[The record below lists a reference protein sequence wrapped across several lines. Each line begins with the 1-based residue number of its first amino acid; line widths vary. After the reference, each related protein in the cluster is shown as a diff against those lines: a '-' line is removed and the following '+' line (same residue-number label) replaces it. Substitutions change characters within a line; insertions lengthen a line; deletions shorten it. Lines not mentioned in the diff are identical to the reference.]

1 MALQRLL
8 AVKRSIP
15 SWMELLY
22 NKYMYAYVVL
32 SDVKSKKKKEKY
44 ARLCQEMR
52 LKENKANYIY

>member
-32 SDVKSKKKKEKY
+32 SDVKSKKKK
-44 ARLCQEMR
+44 RNMR
-52 LKENKANYIY
+52 GCVRK